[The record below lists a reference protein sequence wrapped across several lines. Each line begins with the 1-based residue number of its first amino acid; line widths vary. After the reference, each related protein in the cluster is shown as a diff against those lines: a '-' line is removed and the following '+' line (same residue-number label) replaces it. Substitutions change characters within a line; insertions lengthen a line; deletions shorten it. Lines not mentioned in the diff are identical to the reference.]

1 MDGVKNSKTRKLT
14 MVAMLCAL
22 AYVIMVVGRIPL
34 VLFLKYDPKDIVIVI
49 GGFIFG
55 PLTSAAISVVVSV
68 VEMFTVSDDGIIGL
82 FMNIISSLSF
92 ACVAA
97 FVYKKKRTMAGAVI
111 GLALGVVAMTAL
123 MLLWN
128 YIITPLY
135 MHIQRQEVVALLVP
149 AFLPFNLVKGGIN
162 MALTILLY
170 KPVVTALRKARLI
183 PEDEYAA
190 PKAPKEKRLGLTF
203 AAVAL
208 LLTCVFVVLAMN
220 DVI

>member
-1 MDGVKNSKTRKLT
+1 MI
-14 MVAMLCAL
+14 AMLCAL

-55 PLTSAAISVVVSV
+55 PLAAAAISVVVAV
-68 VEMFTVSDDGIIGL
+68 VEMFTVSDTGLIGL
-82 FMNIISSLSF
+82 FMNIISSLAF

-97 FVYKKKRTMAGAVI
+97 LVYKKKRTMSGAVM
-111 GLALGVVAMTAL
+111 GLALGIVLMTAL

-135 MHIQRQEVVALLVP
+135 MNTSREEVAALLVP
-149 AFLPFNLVKGGIN
+149 VFLPFNLVKGGIN
-162 MALTILLY
+162 MALTLLLY

-183 PEDEYAA
+183 PEDDHAA
-190 PKAPKEKRLGLTF
+190 PKVAKTKSLGLMFT
-203 AAVAL
+203 AIAL
-208 LLTCVFVVLAMN
+208 LVTCILVVLAMN
-220 DVI
+220 GII

>member
-1 MDGVKNSKTRKLT
+1 MI
-14 MVAMLCAL
+14 AMLCAL

-55 PLTSAAISVVVSV
+55 PLAAATISIVVSV
-68 VEMFTVSDDGIIGL
+68 VEMFTVSDTGVIGL
-82 FMNIISSLSF
+82 FMNIISSLAF

-97 FVYKKKRTMAGAVI
+97 FVYKKKRTMSGAVM
-111 GLALGVVAMTAL
+111 GLALGTVLMTGL

-135 MHIQRQEVVALLVP
+135 MNASREEVAALLVP
-149 AFLPFNLVKGGIN
+149 VFLPFNLVKGGIN
-162 MALTILLY
+162 MALTLLLY

-183 PEDEYAA
+183 PEDEHAA
-190 PKAPKEKRLGLTF
+190 PKITKAKSLGLML
-203 AAVAL
+203 AAFAL
-208 LLTCVFVVLAMN
+208 LVTCVLVVLAMN
-220 DVI
+220 GII

>member
-1 MDGVKNSKTRKLT
+1 MSGVKNSKTRKLT
-14 MVAMLCAL
+14 MIAMLCAL

-55 PLTSAAISVVVSV
+55 PLAAAAISVVVAV
-68 VEMFTVSDDGIIGL
+68 VEMFTVSDTGVIGL
-82 FMNIISSLSF
+82 FMNIISSLAF

-97 FVYKKKRTMAGAVI
+97 FVYKKKRTMSGAVM
-111 GLALGVVAMTAL
+111 GLALGVVVMTAL

-135 MHIQRQEVVALLVP
+135 MNVSRQEVIDLLVP
-149 AFLPFNLVKGGIN
+149 VFLPFNLVKGGIN

-190 PKAPKEKRLGLTF
+190 PKVTKAKSLGLMF
-203 AAVAL
+203 AALAL
-208 LLTCVFVVLAMN
+208 LATCILVVLAIN
-220 DVI
+220 GII